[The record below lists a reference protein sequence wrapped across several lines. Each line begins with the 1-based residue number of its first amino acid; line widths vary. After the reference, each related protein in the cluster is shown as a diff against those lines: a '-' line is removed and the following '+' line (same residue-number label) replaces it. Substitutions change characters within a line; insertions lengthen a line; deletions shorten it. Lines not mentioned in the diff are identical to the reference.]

1 MTAPWIERVLWLGA
15 AFAMLAGVVTLH
27 VGSSRAFPATR
38 PALLAAVGVA
48 PARATPDS
56 LESAVEEIASRNL
69 SRPERTS
76 AEQQPHAGPS
86 MAMAMMPQ
94 PPSSKPRLVL
104 RGVLGGPPWDA
115 IIEGIPGREGSVVL
129 RAGQSL
135 GGVTVRAARRDTVWA
150 RGFDTTWTLT
160 LARTWQ

>member
-1 MTAPWIERVLWLGA
+1 VTAPWIERALWLGA
-15 AFAMLAGVVTLH
+15 ALAMLAGVVTLH
-27 VGSSRAFPATR
+27 VGSSRAATR
-38 PALLAAVGVA
+38 PALLPAVGVA
-48 PARATPDS
+48 PARANPDS
-56 LESAVEEIASRNL
+56 LESAVEEIAARNL
-69 SRPERTS
+69 FRPERTS
-76 AEQQPHAGPS
+76 ADEQSHTGPS
-86 MAMAMMPQ
+86 MAMTMMPQ
-94 PPSSKPRLVL
+94 PPSSKPRLLL

-135 GGVTVRAARRDTVWA
+135 GGVTVRAVRRDTAWA